1 MGLFD
6 RTAKHL
12 AAGPTLVLPADRVDE
27 VTELVRRYDPGLL
40 VKSDRFY
47 FDNGVFLYGPVDTP
61 VNGMVAYYA
70 RPAALP
76 KREERPEDAKLLDG
90 ERLVRGLAV
99 RVGGDKQGERPW
111 AELDLEVSVFAE
123 QPIPAEQ
130 VISVLRP
137 FAGTEDGQE
146 LAVDEQR
153 EDDSYILI
161 SEREPVFLT
170 VFWPGYLSRSRKAAP
185 PLALGPMRKA
195 EPCRW
200 QLRTTARAATA
211 VPALCR
217 LVAEAGLAL
226 AAATNG
232 VVVDMFGFPI
242 TTPDE
247 LLPA

>member
-61 VNGMVAYYA
+61 VNGMVAYYV

-90 ERLVRGLAV
+90 ERLVRGLAA
-99 RVGGDKQGERPW
+99 RLGGDKQGERPW

-130 VISVLRP
+130 VISVLQP
-137 FAGTEDGQE
+137 FAGTEEGGE
-146 LAVDEQR
+146 LTADEQ
-153 EDDSYILI
+153 DDSYILV

-170 VFWPGYLSRSRKAAP
+170 VFWPGYLSRSRKAAS
-185 PLALGPMRKA
+185 PLALGRMRKA

-200 QLRTTARAATA
+200 QLRTTASAATA
-211 VPALCR
+211 DPALCR
-217 LVAEAGLAL
+217 VVAGAGLAL

-232 VVVDMFGFPI
+232 IVVDMHGFPV
-242 TTPDE
+242 TAPEE
-247 LLPA
+247 LLAS